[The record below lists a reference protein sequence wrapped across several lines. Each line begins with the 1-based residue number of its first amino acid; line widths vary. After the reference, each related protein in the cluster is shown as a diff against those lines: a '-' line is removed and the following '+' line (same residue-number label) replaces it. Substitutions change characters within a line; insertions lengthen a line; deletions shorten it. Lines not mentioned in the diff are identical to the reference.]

1 MVKGD
6 VVIGIS
12 TSGKVPALSRAIRE
26 YIERS
31 LPQNIEDIKQGL
43 ENMRKSL
50 PKGKDRQE
58 IITHIALKLFNL
70 KK

>member
-1 MVKGD
+1 
-6 VVIGIS
+6 
-12 TSGKVPALSRAIRE
+12 
-26 YIERS
+26 
-31 LPQNIEDIKQGL
+31 
-43 ENMRKSL
+43 MRKSL